1 MAVNGKRNYTPDGKK
16 RVVKFKAR
24 FSWKNLLLY
33 GFLIIFSLF
42 VFSAL
47 SSPYEDRKSVP
58 LSEIITDV
66 KKGEVTKIEITGD
79 KLQVNLKNG
88 TLLQTVKESGT
99 DVYT

>member
-1 MAVNGKRNYTPDGKK
+1 MLRSRPTTVKPKENRGAEGRK

-47 SSPYEDRKSVP
+47 NGSSYEDRKP
-58 LSEIITDV
+58 AALSEILADV
-66 KKGEVTKIEITGD
+66 KKGEVTKIIVTSD
-79 KLQVNLKNG
+79 KLQANLK
-88 TLLQTVKESGT
+88 TKI
-99 DVYT
+99 